1 MDTINRNHR
10 NTCNHYGLPSCT
22 KVCKSPHLDAKS
34 CTKCS
39 EQRNRELAEVLGRL
53 GISINEYAREFGLR

>member
-1 MDTINRNHR
+1 MAIINRG
-10 NTCNHYGLPSCT
+10 CNCNMRGCGIRARSGTTTPSN
-22 KVCKSPHLDAKS
+22 PNAMQ

-53 GISINEYAREFGLR
+53 GISINEYAREFGLS